1 MRWVYAIQCTDEEV
15 LRQQFAL
22 LGSAPSLGAHEIQ
35 QMLAALPA
43 DAVLAGPG
51 EIQAAA
57 KRDPGLR
64 RALRAAREGLR
75 EDPGASL
82 TNRTPERDKGAV

>member
-1 MRWVYAIQCTDEEV
+1 VRWVYAIQCTDEEV
-15 LRQQFAL
+15 LRQQFEL
-22 LGSAPSLGAHEIQ
+22 LGSTSALGPREIQ

-75 EDPGASL
+75 EDPATSA
-82 TNRTPERDKGAV
+82 TNIADERDKGAV